1 MVRTYVEFLE
11 LLEKQIKSGSQN
23 PTASYK
29 AACEEAG
36 NQIFQL
42 LLDEAPDA
50 KLTLDH
56 DMAESTLLCA
66 KVPLD
71 VVKKC
76 LRICQRVAHEHAV
89 IIPSLFFDE
98 INWEKRMD
106 LTDLLTSTTDEYYV
120 MSIRP
125 NEKYDLFNIVQNT
138 SKLVIPEVTTMTLG
152 ELITELMKK
161 RIIYS
166 EEKKNFFAAK
176 KIGLL

>member
-1 MVRTYVEFLE
+1 MVRTYREFLE
-11 LLEKQIKSGSQN
+11 LIENKN

-42 LLDEAPDA
+42 LLDEAPDS

-56 DMAESTLLCA
+56 NVAEVTLLCT

-71 VVKKC
+71 IVKKC
-76 LRICQRVAHEHAV
+76 LLICQRVANEHQV
-89 IIPSLFFDE
+89 LIPYLFFDE
-98 INWEKRMD
+98 INWNERMD
-106 LTDLLTSTTDEYYV
+106 LTDLLTSTTDEYFV
-120 MSIRP
+120 ISIRP

-138 SKLVIPEVTTMTLG
+138 SKLVISDVTTMTLG
-152 ELITELMKK
+152 ELITQLMKK

-166 EEKKNFFAAK
+166 EEKKSYFGAK

>member
-11 LLEKQIKSGSQN
+11 LLEKQSGSSD

-50 KLTLDH
+50 KLILDH
-56 DMAESTLLCA
+56 NIAESALLCTE
-66 KVPLD
+66 VPLD
-71 VVKKC
+71 IVKKC
-76 LRICQRVAHEHAV
+76 LRICQRVSHEHGV
-89 IIPSLFFDE
+89 LIPSLFFDE

-106 LTDLLTSTTDEYYV
+106 LTDLLTSTTDEYFV
-120 MSIRP
+120 ISIRP

-138 SKLVIPEVTTMTLG
+138 SKLVISDVITMTLG